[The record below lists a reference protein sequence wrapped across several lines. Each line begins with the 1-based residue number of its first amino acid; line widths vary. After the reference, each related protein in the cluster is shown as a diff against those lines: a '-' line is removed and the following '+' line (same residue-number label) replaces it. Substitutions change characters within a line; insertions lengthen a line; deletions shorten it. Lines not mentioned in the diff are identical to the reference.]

1 MAYGYPQMVC
11 GTMTILEAYKRAVNK
26 VGWDNLTSDA
36 LSEALE
42 SLRDFD
48 AWTAPATFSRNRHSH
63 NKVRF
68 VQWKQG
74 KLVPIIDWTEA
85 PNMNPK

>member
-1 MAYGYPQMVC
+1 
-11 GTMTILEAYKRAVNK
+11 MTILEAYKRPIKK
-26 VGWDNLTSDA
+26 VGWEKLNSDA

-42 SLRDFD
+42 SLKDFD
-48 AWTAPATFSRNRHSH
+48 AWTAPTTFAPNRHSH

-68 VQWKQG
+68 IQWQKG
-74 KLVPIIDWTEA
+74 KLVPVTDWTEA